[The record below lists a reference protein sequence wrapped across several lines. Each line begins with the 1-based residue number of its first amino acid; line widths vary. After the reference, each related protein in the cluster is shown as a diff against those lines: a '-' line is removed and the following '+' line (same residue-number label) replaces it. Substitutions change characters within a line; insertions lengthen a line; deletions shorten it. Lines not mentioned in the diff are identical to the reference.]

1 MGSLFDL
8 QHFRPIWE
16 VGIGTALLLVVLF
29 VHGAG
34 MFSIQR
40 AFDRWWPHVVAE
52 RHQILR
58 KLFMAAVVLGLMAI
72 HFVEI
77 LLWAGTL
84 YGLNAFSDLR
94 TAFYY
99 AGGAYTTYG
108 SGTVNLPDDWR
119 LLGFIIAT
127 SGLFAFGWTTGILVS
142 IVNKFFAASRTHAE
156 PPNAQ
161 RAKPRP

>member
-1 MGSLFDL
+1 MPSLLDL
-8 QHFRPIWE
+8 HQYRPFWE
-16 VGIGTALLLVVLF
+16 VAIGTALLLVVLF

-40 AFDRWWPHVVAE
+40 AFDRWWPRVVAA

-58 KLFMAAVVLGLMAI
+58 KLFMAAVVLALMAI

-84 YGLNAFSDLR
+84 FGLAAFPDLR

-142 IVNKFFAASRTHAE
+142 IVTKFFAATE
-156 PPNAQ
+156 PAAARPATD
-161 RAKPRP
+161 RAPPRA